1 MTYKIDQQ
9 YKTYL
14 LRLMEKKSGAFK
26 WVIVWYVAAVVCAPV
41 PIIYCLFW
49 AFTSAG
55 SLFDKFM
62 NVFLALI
69 LVMFVRILC
78 KYVVALRAARK
89 QIEWPYKHMESEKLI
104 VTDSTIKFQYSTT
117 DLKYFWQHDEYCI
130 NKADVLGMEY
140 DETTHRVTIYGN
152 GKLTTEFSPCEK
164 RYVNKSHDPR
174 EFNDPM
180 KFKFILAVADP
191 ESAMKEMI
199 NGMKNVKIMRS

>member
-1 MTYKIDQQ
+1 MKYKIDQQ

-26 WVIVWYVAAVVCAPV
+26 WVIVWYVTAVMCAPV
-41 PIIYCLFW
+41 PVIYCLFL

-55 SLFDKFM
+55 SLFARIM
-62 NVFLALI
+62 NVFVALV
-69 LVMFVRILC
+69 LVMCVRILC
-78 KYVVALRAARK
+78 KYVVTLRAVRK

-104 VTDSTIKFQYSTT
+104 VTDSFIKFQYSTT

-130 NKADVLGMEY
+130 NKVDVLGMEY

-152 GKLTTEFSPCEK
+152 GKLTTESSTYGG
-164 RYVNKSHDPR
+164 RYMNKSHDPR

-180 KFKFILAVADP
+180 KFKFVLAVADP
-191 ESAMKEMI
+191 ESAIREMI
-199 NGMKNVKIMRS
+199 KGMKNVKIMRS